1 MVYLGSKN
9 KLAKY
14 IVPIIQKYIDDTN
27 CKDYF
32 EPFVGGANIID
43 KIKCENKYGND
54 INKYLIALL
63 EQAQRDVT
71 VFPDEISEEEY
82 KRVRDNK
89 NSYEDWYVGLVGF
102 CSTFGGKFFN
112 GYARSVKND
121 GKTIR
126 NMSNERIK
134 NLINQSSNL
143 KDICFFNESFLKSN
157 NLSGYVIYCD
167 PPYKGTTKYATS
179 PFPHDDFYDWCV
191 KQSKNNIVLVNEYNM
206 PDNFECIWRKETK
219 ANFDS
224 NRQNGI
230 DTTRIEKLFI
240 CKGE

>member
-71 VFPDEISEEEY
+71 IFPDEVSEEEY

-89 NSYEDWYVGLVGF
+89 DNYEDWYVGLVGF
-102 CSTFGGKFFN
+102 CSTFGSKFFG
-112 GYARSVKND
+112 GYGRNNSDDVK
-121 GKTIR
+121 GVYPTR
-126 NMSNERIK
+126 LK
-134 NLINQSSNL
+134 NLINQSPNL

-179 PFPHDDFYDWCV
+179 TFPYDDFYDWCV
-191 KQSKNNIVLVNEYNM
+191 KQSKNNIVLVSEYNM

>member
-71 VFPDEISEEEY
+71 IFPDEVSEEEY

-89 NSYEDWYVGLVGF
+89 DNYEDWYVGLVGF
-102 CSTFGGKFFN
+102 CSSYSGKFFS
-112 GYARSVKND
+112 GYPRGGFKKDGTPRNRSNEM
-121 GKTIR
+121 IR
-126 NMSNERIK
+126 NLIK
-134 NLINQSSNL
+134 QSPNL

-179 PFPHDDFYDWCV
+179 PFPYDDFYDWCV
-191 KQSKNNIVLVNEYNM
+191 KQSKNNIILVSEYNM
-206 PDNFECIWRKETK
+206 PDNFECIWEKEVK
-219 ANFDS
+219 LSIDS
-224 NRQNGI
+224 NKKNNPNVN
-230 DTTRIEKLFI
+230 RIEKLFI